1 MTRFYHQITNSPGR
15 ARLLARLLMAFAAS
29 NALAQQAPPP
39 VQGKAVIAGQAFDL
53 RHAWLIRGPDAF
65 EPGKMNTFIVMAPDD
80 ISAELGK
87 CPTVKCAI
95 WDVVKNGVILQPE
108 KDGSFWI
115 RALHPKLAKE
125 QQLAARGWT
134 ATVDQP
140 GRIAGKLHWEPQGQD
155 PPTLDLTIDASLLR
169 SYPPEKAP

>member
-1 MTRFYHQITNSPGR
+1 MHLRSVLI
-15 ARLLARLLMAFAAS
+15 AAS
-29 NALAQQAPPP
+29 LAAASSALGQQPVAPPP
-39 VQGKAVIAGQAFDL
+39 VQGKAIIAGQAFEL
-53 RHAWLIRGPDAF
+53 RHAWLIRGPDHF
-65 EPGKMNTFIVMAPDD
+65 EEGKMNTFIVMAPDD

-95 WDVVKNGVILQPE
+95 WDVLKNGVILQPE

-140 GRIAGKLHWEPQGQD
+140 DRIAGRLRWEPQGQD
-155 PPTLDLTIDASLLR
+155 PPVLDLTIDARLLKA
-169 SYPPEKAP
+169 YPPDPAQ

>member
-1 MTRFYHQITNSPGR
+1 MSRFSLVVLSG
-15 ARLLARLLMAFAAS
+15 LLAAR
-29 NALAQQAPPP
+29 ALGQQPPAPPP
-39 VQGKAVIAGQAFDL
+39 VHGKAVIAGQAFEL
-53 RHAWLIRGPDAF
+53 RYAWLIRGPDHF
-65 EPGKMNTFIVMAPDD
+65 EPTKMNTFIVMAPDD

-95 WDVVKNGVILQPE
+95 WDVLKSGVILQPE

-115 RALHPKLAKE
+115 RALHPKLVKE

-140 GRIAGKLHWEPQGQD
+140 DRIAGKLQWEPQGQD
-155 PPTLDLTIDASLLR
+155 PPILDLTIDAALLKA
-169 SYPPEKAP
+169 YPPTATP